1 LVQAYLNVNGH
12 FTVTEYPVVEAIK
25 YAGYRTATD
34 LDVLAFRFPGAGR
47 LAELGGKKRPPE
59 VAILAPDAALGSLT
73 EQADMIIGEVKE
85 GRAELNQGAK
95 DPAVLRAALT
105 RFGCC
110 EGEVWDPRP
119 SEVPNPTRHG
129 NRCLARSRCREKSR

>member
-1 LVQAYLNVNGH
+1 MDNAVALVQAYLNVNGY

-59 VAILAPDAALGSLT
+59 VAILAPDPHW
-73 EQADMIIGEVKE
+73 EVS
-85 GRAELNQGAK
+85 
-95 DPAVLRAALT
+95 
-105 RFGCC
+105 
-110 EGEVWDPRP
+110 P
-119 SEVPNPTRHG
+119 SKRT
-129 NRCLARSRCREKSR
+129 